1 MEEVRNP
8 KSLTNP
14 SGLFSPF
21 LSLTNSLVEAQ
32 GLQTAFI
39 FNRFLLEALTLSSEK
54 HLSKPHLLCHACS
67 DFS

>member
-14 SGLFSPF
+14 SGLFPPF

-32 GLQTAFI
+32 GLQTTFI
-39 FNRFLLEALTLSSEK
+39 FKGFLLEALMLLS
-54 HLSKPHLLCHACS
+54 
-67 DFS
+67 